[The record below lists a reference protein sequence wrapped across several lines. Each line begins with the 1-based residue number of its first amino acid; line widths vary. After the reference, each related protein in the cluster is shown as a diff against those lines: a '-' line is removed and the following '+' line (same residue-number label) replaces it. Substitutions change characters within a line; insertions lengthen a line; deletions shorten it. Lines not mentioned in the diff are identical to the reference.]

1 MKILTTIFR
10 MMAPPPH
17 LSISEWSD
25 QKRYLSSE
33 SSAEP
38 GRWDTA
44 RAEYQRGIMDAISD
58 PNITTVVCA
67 KGTQVG
73 WTEML
78 NNTVGFFID
87 QDPSVMLM
95 IQPTIELA
103 EAWSKDRL
111 APMIRD
117 TPVINAK
124 VAEAKSRDGDNTLR
138 QKIFTG
144 GRLTIIGANAPA
156 GLAARPVRIVLADEV
171 DRYPESAGTEGDPL
185 ALAAKRQQTFWNRK
199 TLIGSTP
206 LHLETSVV
214 WREWLKS
221 DMRRFMVPC
230 PDCASEQFLKW
241 AQVRWDK
248 DERGRHRPETAHY
261 VCEHCGS
268 LWSDIERW
276 DAIAQGHWQPT
287 RKVDGVAGFHVPG
300 MLSSWLSLTD
310 IVKEFLAARKDPF
323 LLQVW
328 TNTVLGDPWEEPVE
342 KIEGA
347 GLVGRGENYGPDSLP
362 DGVRLLTAGIDTQA
376 DRLELQVVGWGAHDE
391 SWVADYVIIHG
402 DPAQPDVW
410 NTLDKLLLKPYHT
423 DTGRELRIRIAC
435 VDSGGH
441 HANQVLAFCRKRHK
455 RRVFATKGAPTTGL
469 ARPIWPART
478 SRAGFKGAETLYSI
492 GTDVAKDVV
501 YGRLRIPKPGPG
513 YVHFPIGKMF
523 DAEYFDQLTSEHVV
537 TRRKF
542 GKAMRLW
549 VLPSG
554 RKNEALDTMV
564 LCLAARMSAPVRL
577 DIVPVAVAAPR
588 LPDMSEQ
595 EPQDLEP
602 ANTPPPVKHPIA
614 PRIPTLAQ
622 NAWMGDRGRD
632 WFYRR

>member
-1 MKILTTIFR
+1 
-10 MMAPPPH
+10 MAPPPS
-17 LSISEWSD
+17 LSISQWAD
-25 QKRYLSSE
+25 RKRYLSSE
-33 SSAEP
+33 ASAEP

-58 PNITTVVCA
+58 PNIRTIVCVKA
-67 KGTQVG
+67 SQVG

-78 NNTVGFFID
+78 NNTVGYFID

-95 IQPTIELA
+95 VQPTIELA

-117 TPVINAK
+117 TPAIKQK
-124 VAEAKSRDGDNTLR
+124 VREAKSRDADNTLR
-138 QKIFTG
+138 QKVFAG

-206 LHLETSVV
+206 LHKETSIA

-230 PDCASEQFLKW
+230 PACAGEQHLTW

-248 DERGRHRPETAHY
+248 DERGTHQPETAHY

-268 LWSDIERW
+268 IWSDIDRW
-276 DAIAQGHWQPT
+276 DAIGRGHWAAT
-287 RKVDGVAGFHVPG
+287 RKVEGVAGFHVPG
-300 MLSSWLSLTD
+300 MLSSWLTLAD
-310 IVKEFLAARKDPF
+310 IVKEFLNARKDPF

-328 TNTVLGDPWEEPVE
+328 TNTVLGDPWEEAVE
-342 KIEGA
+342 RIEGSGFA
-347 GLVGRGENYGPDSLP
+347 SRGEAYGPDSLP

-376 DRLELQVVGWGAHDE
+376 DRLEMQVVGWGAHDK
-391 SWVADYVIIHG
+391 SWVADYVIING

-410 NTLDKLLLKPYHT
+410 NTLDELLLKPYHSE
-423 DTGRELRIRIAC
+423 TGRQFLIRIAC

-441 HANQVLAFCRKRHK
+441 HANQVLSFCRKRHK
-455 RRVFATKGAPTTGL
+455 RRVFATKGAATTGEP
-469 ARPIWPART
+469 RPIWP
-478 SRAGFKGAETLYSI
+478 SRSSRGGFKGAETLYSI
-492 GTDVAKDVV
+492 GVDVGKDLI
-501 YGRLRIPKPGPG
+501 YGRLRINKPGPG
-513 YVHFPIGKMF
+513 YIHFPVGRMF
-523 DAEYFDQLTSEHVV
+523 GADYFDQLTSEHIV

-542 GKAMRLW
+542 GKPVRLW

-554 RKNEALDTMV
+554 KKNEALDTMV
-564 LCLAARMSAPVRL
+564 MALAGRCSAPVRL
-577 DIVPVAVAAPR
+577 DLAPPTVTPH
-588 LPDMSEQ
+588 LPDMIE
-595 EPQDLEP
+595 EQDLEP
-602 ANTPPPVKHPIA
+602 TPAHPLPSVTHANFD
-614 PRIPTLAQ
+614 PRIPS
-622 NAWMGDRGRD
+622 WMGDRGRD
-632 WFYRR
+632 WFRR